1 MRHRQVFSISSL
13 IVLLCLFIE
22 IDGRPQRTTTERLI
36 YGPDYDGDGIPDTPD
51 YDNPIHRPDRTTAAT
66 TTRTRRTTTARL
78 IYGPDYD
85 GDGIPDL
92 DMIDYDNPIHSK
104 RNLKKKN

>member
-1 MRHRQVFSISSL
+1 MIMRYMID
-13 IVLLCLFIE
+13 LL
-22 IDGRPQRTTTERLI
+22 Q
-36 YGPDYDGDGIPDTPD
+36 
-51 YDNPIHRPDRTTAAT
+51 
-66 TTRTRRTTTARL
+66 RL

-104 RNLKKKN
+104 RNQKKKN

>member
-1 MRHRQVFSISSL
+1 MIM
-13 IVLLCLFIE
+13 
-22 IDGRPQRTTTERLI
+22 
-36 YGPDYDGDGIPDTPD
+36 
-51 YDNPIHRPDRTTAAT
+51 IHMNNWLQ
-66 TTRTRRTTTARL
+66 RL

-104 RNLKKKN
+104 RNQKKTKN